1 MQRQRTTYRPA
12 GTRRGATGGWLLL
25 AAAAVLLGCT
35 TLTACKKRIG
45 MTTVEVP
52 DSVRHYYP
60 VIAGQELNL
69 MYDLTNTGD
78 QPLII
83 RDIQPSCGCIVTM
96 PPSRMVLPEK
106 SIRLKFT
113 YQSAK
118 NIGYVQHVIRIY
130 CNVPPNGIVKLVFD
144 TNVVPH
150 ADYTRDYEDTN
161 VVPHA
166 DYTRDYEELY
176 KEAVERNQLIKG
188 KVDGEV
194 NEQGYYVDIE
204 KDSRS
209 HEQYPWREEE
219 EKKK

>member
-1 MQRQRTTYRPA
+1 MQSKWTTYGKR
-12 GTRRGATGGWLLL
+12 WS
-25 AAAAVLLGCT
+25 AAAGVLLVLLGCI
-35 TLTACKKRIG
+35 TLTGCKKRIG

-150 ADYTRDYEDTN
+150 ADYTRDYE
-161 VVPHA
+161 
-166 DYTRDYEELY
+166 ELY

-209 HEQYPWREEE
+209 HKQYPWREEE
-219 EKKK
+219 EEKKK

>member
-1 MQRQRTTYRPA
+1 MA
-12 GTRRGATGGWLLL
+12 GLL
-25 AAAAVLLGCT
+25 AALLCCT
-35 TLTACKKRIG
+35 LLTGCKKRIS

-52 DSVRHYYP
+52 DSIRHYYP

-69 MYDLTNTGD
+69 VYDLTNTGD

-96 PPSRMVLPEK
+96 PESRMVLPEK
-106 SIRLKFT
+106 TIRLKFV

-130 CNVPPNGIVKLVFD
+130 GNIKPKGMAKLVFD
-144 TNVVPH
+144 V
-150 ADYTRDYEDTN
+150 N

-176 KEAVERNQLIKG
+176 KEAVERNELIKG

-209 HEQYPWREEE
+209 HEQYPWREEDNLH
-219 EKKK
+219 

>member
-1 MQRQRTTYRPA
+1 MQRQRTTLRPA
-12 GTRRGATGGWLLL
+12 GTRRRATGGWLLL
-25 AAAAVLLGCT
+25 AAAAVLLGCA
-35 TLTACKKRIG
+35 TLTGCKKRIG

-150 ADYTRDYEDTN
+150 ADYTRDYE
-161 VVPHA
+161 
-166 DYTRDYEELY
+166 ELY

-209 HEQYPWREEE
+209 HEQYPWRVEEE

>member
-1 MQRQRTTYRPA
+1 MQSKWTTYGKR
-12 GTRRGATGGWLLL
+12 WS
-25 AAAAVLLGCT
+25 AAAGVLLVLLGCI
-35 TLTACKKRIG
+35 TLTGCKKRIG

-130 CNVPPNGIVKLVFD
+130 CNVPPNGI
-144 TNVVPH
+144 
-150 ADYTRDYEDTN
+150 
-161 VVPHA
+161 
-166 DYTRDYEELY
+166 YTRDYEELY
-176 KEAVERNQLIKG
+176 KEAVERNELIKG

-209 HEQYPWREEE
+209 HEQYPWREEDNLH
-219 EKKK
+219 

>member
-1 MQRQRTTYRPA
+1 MA
-12 GTRRGATGGWLLL
+12 GLL
-25 AAAAVLLGCT
+25 AALLCCT
-35 TLTACKKRIG
+35 LLTGCKKRIS
-45 MTTVEVP
+45 MTTVEVA
-52 DSVRHYYP
+52 DSIRHYYP

-69 MYDLTNTGD
+69 VYDLTNTGD

-96 PPSRMVLPEK
+96 PESRMVLPDK
-106 SIRLKFT
+106 TIRLKFV

-130 CNVPPNGIVKLVFD
+130 GNIEPKGMAKLVFD
-144 TNVVPH
+144 V
-150 ADYTRDYEDTN
+150 N

-176 KEAVERNQLIKG
+176 KEAVERNELIKG

-209 HEQYPWREEE
+209 HEQYPWREEDNLH
-219 EKKK
+219 

>member
-1 MQRQRTTYRPA
+1 MQSKWTTYGKR
-12 GTRRGATGGWLLL
+12 WS
-25 AAAAVLLGCT
+25 AAAGVLLVLLGCI
-35 TLTACKKRIG
+35 TLTGCKKRIG

-83 RDIQPSCGCIVTM
+83 RDIQPSCGCIVT
-96 PPSRMVLPEK
+96 
-106 SIRLKFT
+106 
-113 YQSAK
+113 QSAK

-130 CNVPPNGIVKLVFD
+130 CNVPPNGIVKLVF
-144 TNVVPH
+144 
-150 ADYTRDYEDTN
+150 DTN

-219 EKKK
+219 KQP

>member
-1 MQRQRTTYRPA
+1 MLTRYRTYHKARMA
-12 GTRRGATGGWLLL
+12 GLL
-25 AAAAVLLGCT
+25 AALLCCT
-35 TLTACKKRIG
+35 LLTGCKKRIS

-52 DSVRHYYP
+52 DSIRHYYP

-69 MYDLTNTGD
+69 VYDLTNTGD

-96 PPSRMVLPEK
+96 PESRMVLPEK
-106 SIRLKFT
+106 TIRLKFV

-130 CNVPPNGIVKLVFD
+130 GNIEPKGMAKLVFD
-144 TNVVPH
+144 V
-150 ADYTRDYEDTN
+150 N

-176 KEAVERNQLIKG
+176 KEAVERNELIKG

-209 HEQYPWREEE
+209 HEQYPWREEDNLH
-219 EKKK
+219 

>member
-1 MQRQRTTYRPA
+1 MYKQCKTYMGIIFLLA
-12 GTRRGATGGWLLL
+12 GSLLL
-25 AAAAVLLGCT
+25 SG
-35 TLTACKKRIG
+35 CKKRIG

-60 VIAGQELNL
+60 VIAGQELHL
-69 MYDLTNTGD
+69 TYELTNTGD

-96 PPSRMVLPEK
+96 PESRMVLPEK
-106 SIRLKFT
+106 TVRLRFT

-118 NIGYVQHVIRIY
+118 NIGYVQHIIRIHG
-130 CNVPPNGIVKLVFD
+130 NIRPNGIAKLVFD
-144 TNVVPH
+144 V
-150 ADYTRDYEDTN
+150 N

-176 KEAVERNQLIKG
+176 KEAVERNELIKG

-194 NEQGYYVDIE
+194 SEQGYYVDIS

-219 EKKK
+219 

>member
-1 MQRQRTTYRPA
+1 MLTRYRTYHKARMA
-12 GTRRGATGGWLLL
+12 GLL
-25 AAAAVLLGCT
+25 AALLCCT
-35 TLTACKKRIG
+35 LLTGCKKRIS
-45 MTTVEVP
+45 MTTVEVA
-52 DSVRHYYP
+52 DSIRHYYP

-96 PPSRMVLPEK
+96 PESRMVP
-106 SIRLKFT
+106 
-113 YQSAK
+113 K

-130 CNVPPNGIVKLVFD
+130 GNIEPKGMAKLVFD
-144 TNVVPH
+144 V
-150 ADYTRDYEDTN
+150 N

-176 KEAVERNQLIKG
+176 KEAVERNELLKG

-194 NEQGYYVDIE
+194 SEQGYYVDIE

-209 HEQYPWREEE
+209 HEQYPWRKEDNLP
-219 EKKK
+219 

>member
-1 MQRQRTTYRPA
+1 MQGRRMTYRKKGWAA
-12 GTRRGATGGWLLL
+12 GLLL
-25 AAAAVLLGCT
+25 ALLACL
-35 TLTACKKRIG
+35 TLTGCKKRIG

-69 MYDLTNTGD
+69 VYDLTNTGD

-96 PPSRMVLPEK
+96 PESRMVLPEK
-106 SIRLKFT
+106 TIRLKFV

-130 CNVPPNGIVKLVFD
+130 GNIEPKGMAKLVFD
-144 TNVVPH
+144 V
-150 ADYTRDYEDTN
+150 N

-176 KEAVERNQLIKG
+176 KEAVERNELLKG

-194 NEQGYYVDIE
+194 SEQGYYVDIE

-209 HEQYPWREEE
+209 HEQYPWRKEDNLP
-219 EKKK
+219 

>member
-1 MQRQRTTYRPA
+1 MQSKWTTYGKR
-12 GTRRGATGGWLLL
+12 WS
-25 AAAAVLLGCT
+25 AAAGVLLVLLGCI
-35 TLTACKKRIG
+35 TLTGCKKRIG

-106 SIRLKFT
+106 SIRLKF
-113 YQSAK
+113 
-118 NIGYVQHVIRIY
+118 IRIY
-130 CNVPPNGIVKLVFD
+130 CNVPPNGIVKLVF
-144 TNVVPH
+144 
-150 ADYTRDYEDTN
+150 DTN

-209 HEQYPWREEE
+209 HKQYPWREEE
-219 EKKK
+219 EEKKK

>member
-1 MQRQRTTYRPA
+1 MQSKWTTYGKR
-12 GTRRGATGGWLLL
+12 WS
-25 AAAAVLLGCT
+25 AAAGVLLV
-35 TLTACKKRIG
+35 LTGCKKRIG

-69 MYDLTNTGD
+69 VYDLTNTGD

-96 PPSRMVLPEK
+96 PESRMVLPDK
-106 SIRLKFT
+106 TIRLKFV

-130 CNVPPNGIVKLVFD
+130 GNIKPKGMAKLVFD
-144 TNVVPH
+144 V
-150 ADYTRDYEDTN
+150 N

-166 DYTRDYEELY
+166 DYTRDYEELGTLQGGRGTQRADKRQGGRRGQRAGLLRGHREGQPLARAVSVEGGGQPALREGTREKQMY
-176 KEAVERNQLIKG
+176 LSTNHQKLKEK
-188 KVDGEV
+188 
-194 NEQGYYVDIE
+194 
-204 KDSRS
+204 
-209 HEQYPWREEE
+209 
-219 EKKK
+219 

>member
-1 MQRQRTTYRPA
+1 MQSKWTTYGKR
-12 GTRRGATGGWLLL
+12 WS
-25 AAAAVLLGCT
+25 AAAGVLLVLLGCI
-35 TLTACKKRIG
+35 TLTGCKKRIG

-150 ADYTRDYEDTN
+150 ADYTRDYE
-161 VVPHA
+161 
-166 DYTRDYEELY
+166 ELY

-194 NEQGYYVDIE
+194 KEQGYYVDIE
-204 KDSRS
+204 
-209 HEQYPWREEE
+209 
-219 EKKK
+219 